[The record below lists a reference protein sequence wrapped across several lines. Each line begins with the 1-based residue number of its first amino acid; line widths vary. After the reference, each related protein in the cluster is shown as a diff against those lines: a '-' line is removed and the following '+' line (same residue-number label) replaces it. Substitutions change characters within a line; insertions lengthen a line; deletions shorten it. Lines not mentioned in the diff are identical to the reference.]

1 MEWKYAVLL
10 VAGLCGIFAVVAF
23 LARPM
28 KWLLRLIGY
37 AVVGTV
43 LILLTNVVLGE
54 MGMRIA
60 LNPATVLTAG
70 VLQIPGAILLVVL
83 NYLFA

>member
-1 MEWKYAVLL
+1 MEWKYVFLIL
-10 VAGLCGIFAVVAF
+10 MGLCGVLVAAAF
-23 LARPM
+23 LARPV
-28 KWLLRLIGY
+28 KWLLRLAGY

-43 LILLTNVVLGE
+43 LILLLNVILGQ

-70 VLQIPGAILLVVL
+70 ILQIPGALLLVLL
-83 NYLFA
+83 NYLFV